1 MLVPAAA
8 LANAVR
14 FKLFDIAKSS
24 MSLHIGVER
33 IAKKLAQRERELD
46 IVLSESRKV
55 VRSCSNSI
63 KAMHAYELKTA
74 RNHLDEAESVLKVI
88 SKYSE
93 GFPAQLNHVY
103 QEYAEARI
111 VLSAIE
117 LKKIPGYAELK
128 VPEIPYL
135 LGLLDAIG
143 ELKREMYE
151 SLRRGNKHEA
161 GFYFKMMEDAYD
173 ELLPLRFSNSILP
186 EFRKKQDS
194 ARHQIE
200 QARGEL
206 L

>member
-1 MLVPAAA
+1 MA
-8 LANAVR
+8 LDIGIN
-14 FKLFDIAKSS
+14 KIAKMLS
-24 MSLHIGVER
+24 EKE
-33 IAKKLAQRERELD
+33 KKMD
-46 IVLSESRKV
+46 FVLSERRVV
-55 VRSCSNSI
+55 VRACSNSI
-63 KAMHAYELKTA
+63 KSMHAYDLKTA
-74 RNHLDEAESVLKVI
+74 KRHLKEAEAALKTLAP
-88 SKYSE
+88 YAQD
-93 GFPAQLNHVY
+93 FPAQLNHVY
-103 QEYAEARI
+103 QEYAEAQI

-117 LKKIPGYAELK
+117 LKKIPSCARLK

-151 SLRRGNKHEA
+151 SLRRGNRHEA
-161 GFYFKMMEDAYD
+161 GFYFKMMEEVYD
-173 ELLPLRFSNSILP
+173 ELLPLRFSNSVLP

>member
-1 MLVPAAA
+1 MA
-8 LANAVR
+8 L
-14 FKLFDIAKSS
+14 DIG
-24 MSLHIGVER
+24 INR
-33 IAKKLAQRERELD
+33 IAKMLSEKEKKLD
-46 IVLSESRKV
+46 IVLAENRKV
-55 VRSCSNSI
+55 VRSCSNAI
-63 KAMHAYELKTA
+63 KAMHAYDMKTA
-74 RNHLDEAESVLKVI
+74 KAHLKEAEGALDSLKP
-88 SKYSE
+88 YAGE
-93 GFPAQLNHVY
+93 FPGQLNHIY
-103 QEYAEARI
+103 QEYAEAQI

-117 LKKIPGYAELK
+117 LKKIPGYAKLK
-128 VPEIPYL
+128 VPEVPYL

-161 GFYFKMMEDAYD
+161 GFYFKMMEEIYD
-173 ELLPLRFSNSILP
+173 ELLPLRFSNSVLP

>member
-1 MLVPAAA
+1 MALDLGINRITKMLSE
-8 LANAVR
+8 
-14 FKLFDIAKSS
+14 K
-24 MSLHIGVER
+24 E
-33 IAKKLAQRERELD
+33 KKLD
-46 IVLSESRKV
+46 IVLAENRKV
-55 VRSCSNSI
+55 VRSCSNAI
-63 KAMHAYELKTA
+63 KAMHAYDMKTA
-74 RNHLDEAESVLKVI
+74 KAHLKEAEDALKGLAP
-88 SKYSE
+88 YAE
-93 GFPAQLNHVY
+93 DFPGQLAHIY
-103 QEYAEARI
+103 QEYAEAQI

-117 LKKIPGYAELK
+117 SKKIPSYAKLK

-143 ELKREMYE
+143 EFKREMYE

-161 GFYFKMMEDAYD
+161 EFYFKMMEEVYD
-173 ELLPLRFSNSILP
+173 ELLPLRFSNSVLP

>member
-1 MLVPAAA
+1 MA
-8 LANAVR
+8 LDIGIN
-14 FKLFDIAKSS
+14 KIAKMLS
-24 MSLHIGVER
+24 EKE
-33 IAKKLAQRERELD
+33 KKLD
-46 IVLSESRKV
+46 IVLAENRGV
-55 VRSCSNSI
+55 VRACSNAI
-63 KAMHAYELKTA
+63 KAMHAYDLKTA
-74 RNHLDEAESVLKVI
+74 KKHLKEADDALKALAPHA
-88 SKYSE
+88 
-93 GFPAQLNHVY
+93 GDFPAQLNHVY
-103 QEYAEARI
+103 QEYAEAQI

-135 LGLLDAIG
+135 LGLLDAVG

-161 GFYFKMMEDAYD
+161 GFYFKMMEEIYD
-173 ELLPLRFSNSILP
+173 ELLPLRFSNAVLP

>member
-1 MLVPAAA
+1 MALDIGINRISKMLSE
-8 LANAVR
+8 
-14 FKLFDIAKSS
+14 KEGK
-24 MSLHIGVER
+24 
-33 IAKKLAQRERELD
+33 LD

-55 VRSCSNSI
+55 VRSCSNAI
-63 KAMHAYELKTA
+63 KAMHAYDMETAKKHLAEADAALKA
-74 RNHLDEAESVLKVI
+74 LAP
-88 SKYSE
+88 YSE
-93 GFPAQLNHVY
+93 QFPAQLNHVY
-103 QEYAEARI
+103 QEYAEAQI

-117 LKKIPGYAELK
+117 LKKIPGYAKLK
-128 VPEIPYL
+128 LPEIPYL
-135 LGLLDAIG
+135 LGLLDAVG

-161 GFYFKMMEDAYD
+161 EFYFKMMEEIYD
-173 ELLPLRFSNSILP
+173 ELLPLRFSNSVLP

>member
-1 MLVPAAA
+1 MA
-8 LANAVR
+8 LD
-14 FKLFDIAKSS
+14 LG
-24 MSLHIGVER
+24 IGSIE
-33 IAKKLAQRERELD
+33 KKLSRKEKDLD
-46 IVLSESRKV
+46 FLLAETRKV
-55 VRSCSNSI
+55 VRLCSNSI
-63 KAMHAYELKTA
+63 KSMHAYDLKGA
-74 RNHLDEAESVLKVI
+74 NAILDEAGELLKGLAP
-88 SKYSE
+88 YH
-93 GFPAQLNHVY
+93 GQFPSHINHVY

-117 LKKIPGYAELK
+117 QKKIPSYAKLK
-128 VPEIPYL
+128 LPEIPYL
-135 LGLLDAIG
+135 LGLLDAVG

-161 GFYFKMMEDAYD
+161 GFYFKMMEEIYD
-173 ELLPLRFSNSILP
+173 ELLPLRFSNAVLP